1 MGMIITTLLCF
12 VIAVTLVI
20 IFIIVVVMF
29 VITVVIT
36 FMVKNTF
43 FINITINT
51 YSQAL
56 CVGCVLMLGGLC
68 LRREESIR
76 EVFLLAIPAAVLCCY
91 PGVRSLR

>member
-36 FMVKNTF
+36 FMVKN
-43 FINITINT
+43 NI

-56 CVGCVLMLGGLC
+56 CVGCVLMLGGLS
-68 LRREESIR
+68 LRREENIR
-76 EVFLLAIPAAVLCCY
+76 EVFLLTIPAAVLCCY